1 MCGIAG
7 IKYFASGKRVTAES
21 LEAMNAQMVH
31 RGPDDAGYRIFD
43 SFGMAMRRLSII
55 DLSGGHQPIS
65 NEDQTVWVVLNG
77 EIYNFPE
84 VRAVL
89 LSKGHRF
96 STHSD
101 TEVLVHAYEEYGKDF
116 VTLLNGMFGFAL
128 WDDNRKKL
136 ILGRDRLG
144 VKPLYYYMDN
154 GTLAFA
160 SEIKALIACEDVPR
174 AVDLE
179 ALDEFLTF
187 EYILA
192 PRTLLKGV
200 KKLLPGHLLI
210 LEGRHVQD
218 VCYWTPSLQ
227 TKPWTEEQACH
238 ALRSELKDAVKRRM
252 ISDVPLGA
260 FLSGGIDSSI
270 VVGLMSQ
277 LDSRPVKT
285 FSIGFEDASYNE
297 LDYARLVARHF
308 GTDHTEEVLRPD
320 PISFLDNF
328 TRYLDEPIGDVSI
341 FPMFLVSGLAR
352 QKVTVALSGDG
363 GDELFG
369 GYDSYIANGLGRVY
383 GNYVPKSLQKV
394 FANAADQLPPTEH
407 KKGWTNKVKRFLEG
421 IQLPADLEQYRW
433 MTFLHE
439 TDRRA
444 LYSRE
449 FQNALPL
456 ENAYARLRQILHAA
470 QCQDSLNRQM
480 YADMKVYLPE
490 DILAKVDQSSMA
502 MSLEARGPFLD
513 YRVVELALSMPGHMK
528 IRGSQRKYILKKAFA
543 DLIPEVVLKRKK
555 EGFSIPMKNWLK
567 QELKS
572 VLQELLDEKTLAKL
586 GFFNWSAVNHMVQ
599 EHLCGKQNHAH
610 RLWCLMVFVMW
621 HRKYIENTS
630 RQE

>member
-7 IKYFASGKRVTAES
+7 IKYFAAGKQVAPAS

-31 RGPDDAGYRIFD
+31 RGPDDSGYRIFD

-55 DLSGGHQPIS
+55 DLAGGHQPIA

-84 VRAVL
+84 VRAAL

-101 TEVLVHAYEEYGKDF
+101 TEVLVHAYEEYGEDF
-116 VTLLNGMFGFAL
+116 VRLLNGMFGFAL
-128 WDDNRKKL
+128 WDDIRKKL

-144 VKPLYYYMDN
+144 VKPLYYYMDDR
-154 GTLAFA
+154 TLAFA
-160 SEIKALIACEDVPR
+160 SEIKALTACEEVPR

-192 PRTLLKGV
+192 PRTMLQGV

-227 TKPWTEEQACH
+227 TQPWTEEQACH
-238 ALRSELKDAVKRRM
+238 AVRSELNEAVKRRM

-277 LDSRPVKT
+277 LEARPVKT
-285 FSIGFEDASYNE
+285 FSIGFDDASYNE

-320 PISFLDNF
+320 PVSFLDNF
-328 TRYLDEPIGDVSI
+328 TQYLDEPIGDVSI
-341 FPMFLVSGLAR
+341 FPMFLVSSLAR

-369 GYDSYIANGLGRVY
+369 GYDSYIANGFGRMY
-383 GNYVPKSLQKV
+383 GHYVPKSVQKILATA
-394 FANAADQLPPTEH
+394 ANQLPPTQE
-407 KKGWTNKVKRFLEG
+407 KKGLINKIKRFLEG
-421 IQLPADLEQYRW
+421 TQLPADLEQYRW

-439 TDRRA
+439 TDRRE
-444 LYSRE
+444 LYARE
-449 FQNALPL
+449 FLNALPQ
-456 ENAYARLRQILHAA
+456 ENAYTRLRQILHEA
-470 QCQDSLNRQM
+470 QCQDALNRQM
-480 YADMKVYLPE
+480 YTDIKIYLPE
-490 DILAKVDQSSMA
+490 DILVKVDQSSMA
-502 MSLEARGPFLD
+502 RSLEARGPFLD
-513 YRVVELALSMPGHMK
+513 YRVVELALSIPGHMK
-528 IRGSQRKYILKKAFA
+528 IRGSERKYILKKAFK
-543 DLIPEVVLKRKK
+543 DLLPEVVLKRKK

-567 QELKS
+567 RELQS
-572 VLQELLDEKTLAKL
+572 PLQELLNKKTLTQL
-586 GFFNWSAVNHMVQ
+586 GFFNWRAVDRMVQ
-599 EHLCGKQNHAH
+599 EHLSGKQNHAH
-610 RLWCLMVFVMW
+610 RLWSLMVFVLW

-630 RQE
+630 RTE

>member
-7 IKYFASGKRVTAES
+7 IKYFASGKRVTAAS

-31 RGPDDAGYRIFD
+31 RGPDDSGYRIFD

-55 DLSGGHQPIS
+55 DLSGGHQPIA

-84 VRAVL
+84 VRAAL
-89 LSKGHRF
+89 LSKGHWF

-101 TEVLVHAYEEYGKDF
+101 TEVLVHAYEEYGDDF
-116 VTLLNGMFGFAL
+116 VKRLNGMFGFAL
-128 WDDNRKKL
+128 WDDVRKKL

-144 VKPLYYYMDN
+144 VKPLYYYMDDR
-154 GTLAFA
+154 TLAFA
-160 SEIKALIACEDVPR
+160 SEIKALTAFEDVPR

-187 EYILA
+187 EYVLA

-210 LEGRHVQD
+210 LEERHVKD

-227 TKPWTEEQACH
+227 TKFWTEEQACH
-238 ALRSELKDAVKRRM
+238 AVRSELKDAVKRRM

-277 LDSRPVKT
+277 LDSRPIKT

-320 PISFLDNF
+320 PVSFLDNF
-328 TRYLDEPIGDVSI
+328 TQYLDEPIGDVSI
-341 FPMFLVSGLAR
+341 FPMFLVSSLAR
-352 QKVTVALSGDG
+352 QKVTVVLSGDG

-369 GYDSYIANGLGRVY
+369 GYDSYIANGFGRIY
-383 GNYVPKSLQKV
+383 GNYVPKSLQTI
-394 FANAADQLPPTEH
+394 FANAADQIPPTEQ
-407 KKGWTNKVKRFLEG
+407 KKGWANKVKRFLEG
-421 IQLPADLEQYRW
+421 TQLPADLEQYRW
-433 MTFLHE
+433 MTFLNE
-439 TDRRA
+439 TGRRE

-456 ENAYARLRQILHAA
+456 DNAYARLRQILREAR
-470 QCQDSLNRQM
+470 CQDSLNRQM
-480 YADMKVYLPE
+480 YADIKIYLPE

-502 MSLEARGPFLD
+502 KSLEARGPFLD

-528 IRGSQRKYILKKAFA
+528 IRGSERKYILKKAFQ
-543 DLIPEVVLKRKK
+543 DLIPEAVLKRKK

-567 QELKS
+567 RELKS
-572 VLQELLDEKTLAKL
+572 SLQELLNEKTITKL
-586 GFFNWSAVNHMVQ
+586 GFFNGSAVNRMVQ
-599 EHLCGKQNHAH
+599 EHLSGKQNHAH
-610 RLWCLMVFVMW
+610 RLWCMMVFVLW
-621 HRKYIENTS
+621 HRKYIKNTS
-630 RQE
+630 